1 MASNWLDLMKSLSSE
16 DKKPRHS
23 PTSSMTKF
31 TRFTIVTTRDSK
43 RKPWALN
50 VEMDPAHPNKIT
62 VMPLKQ
68 FWKEN
73 NKCFLYTYTNFC
85 ENVRYTPFWER
96 ESHLPVTVWQR
107 NWYIFLQWLFSKK
120 RAFDFIS
127 SIFFSSK
134 SRERNLKSHR
144 WGIISVFFA
153 SIGL

>member
-31 TRFTIVTTRDSK
+31 TRLTIVTTRESK
-43 RKPWALN
+43 RKPWALK

-73 NKCFLYTYTNFC
+73 NDNVLYHLIKISVKSYFVVC
-85 ENVRYTPFWER
+85 YTPFER
-96 ESHLPVTVWQR
+96 TTNIDKVLTVLTR
-107 NWYIFLQWLFSKK
+107 KLVYTFTMIVFL
-120 RAFDFIS
+120 RRDIFDFI
-127 SIFFSSK
+127 
-134 SRERNLKSHR
+134 
-144 WGIISVFFA
+144 
-153 SIGL
+153 